1 MILLVDELTI
11 GFIWV
16 VLMDIM
22 LKYVGIVSGLMNVGF
37 VVVDI
42 ILFIVFGIIIDKIGN
57 WSLLFYG
64 FVVLFVIGIF
74 LTFFMCLD
82 KLL

>member
-1 MILLVDELTI
+1 MLVDELII
-11 GFIWV
+11 GFIRV
-16 VLMDIM
+16 VSMDITS
-22 LKYVGIVSGLMNVGF
+22 KYVGIVSGLMNVGF

-74 LTFFMCLD
+74 LTFFMRLD